1 MIFSKLE
8 IEGAWLIQH
17 EPKGDERGD
26 LRRTFD
32 KKEFQ
37 NRNIEHEV
45 DHGLISRNPLKHT
58 LRGFHYQLKPFL
70 EAKTISCNE
79 GSIYDVIVDLRIN
92 SETFCKWIAVELKS
106 DSNESLHIPKGCAN
120 AWLTT
125 SEQTVVHY
133 YMSTAYSS
141 KHARGFKFNDKTF
154 AVTWPNDP
162 EVVSDKDKSWENFDK
177 KVDGIEL

>member
-1 MIFSKLE
+1 M
-8 IEGAWLIQH
+8 
-17 EPKGDERGD
+17 
-26 LRRTFD
+26 
-32 KKEFQ
+32 
-37 NRNIEHEV
+37 
-45 DHGLISRNPLKHT
+45 
-58 LRGFHYQLKPFL
+58 
-70 EAKTISCNE
+70 
-79 GSIYDVIVDLRIN
+79 RIN

-106 DSNESLHIPKGCAN
+106 DLNKSLHVPKGCAN